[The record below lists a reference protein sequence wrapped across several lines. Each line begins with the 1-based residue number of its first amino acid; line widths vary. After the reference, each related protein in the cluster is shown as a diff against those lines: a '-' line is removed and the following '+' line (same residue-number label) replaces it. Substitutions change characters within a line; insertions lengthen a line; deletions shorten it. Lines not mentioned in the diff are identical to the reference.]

1 MLILIYTLLTKQE
14 DKKMNNEIISVEIFG
29 KKRER
34 TYLHGSEEAL
44 KSFKKWLNGHEAYFS
59 KDNNVLIMK
68 NVFHDCMLEASLRGL
83 RPSRMSSF

>member
-1 MLILIYTLLTKQE
+1 M
-14 DKKMNNEIISVEIFG
+14 MNENMIAVEIFG
-29 KKRER
+29 KKKER

-44 KSFKKWLNGHEAYFS
+44 NGFKTWLNGHEAYFS